1 MLFYGPSGQI
11 SDCIFPFPFLSV
23 YTSHFGAINPSNML
37 LKKSSRSLVLLHQR
51 VEPVW
56 HAQQKLLAGTE
67 PDSQIMPGPKQQPT
81 SLIYGYMMGYVVQFE
96 SIWYDIFGFVQ
107 KRAPHLVAISR
118 AETICFRWL
127 NCLQKAV
134 VLVANLSIAFQES
147 FGFLQSN
154 DGEYLT
160 VMRQTHGGV
169 VAQRHHLLEML
180 TSTFKPARLTQT
192 RCWTAHFT
200 CSAPVHV
207 QTGRVNLHQ
216 TWQWKQT
223 FKGTLAYT
231 IVINFRHGYIQ
242 WSIFHTCLIT
252 KRHAVDHLR
261 HEHWRKLR
269 YIHANTSFLDQLISI
284 IHWLNHVKADFFDVE
299 SHHFGRSN
307 SSPMAFLTACDF
319 ISGGLVVGLVKT
331 SGRSPWWANPCAS
344 PACPRAW
351 RGPTRRW
358 NCAAPRCLERHP
370 RPGWL
375 CTSSAENGPVK
386 RPVKRRHGEIW
397 GDSY

>member
-1 MLFYGPSGQI
+1 M
-11 SDCIFPFPFLSV
+11 
-23 YTSHFGAINPSNML
+23 AI
-37 LKKSSRSLVLLHQR
+37 
-51 VEPVW
+51 W
-56 HAQQKLLAGTE
+56 
-67 PDSQIMPGPKQQPT
+67 
-81 SLIYGYMMGYVVQFE
+81 
-96 SIWYDIFGFVQ
+96 
-107 KRAPHLVAISR
+107 R

-200 CSAPVHV
+200 CSAPAHV

-231 IVINFRHGYIQ
+231 SSTAQGGGGSFKNRKPIGEVGCCESGMAKRIHWWIERCLISLTLSLSFSAYLPTYLLTYLPTYL
-242 WSIFHTCLIT
+242 SIFYLSIY
-252 KRHAVDHLR
+252 L
-261 HEHWRKLR
+261 
-269 YIHANTSFLDQLISI
+269 SFYLSIYLSISLSLSI
-284 IHWLNHVKADFFDVE
+284 YLSIYL
-299 SHHFGRSN
+299 
-307 SSPMAFLTACDF
+307 
-319 ISGGLVVGLVKT
+319 
-331 SGRSPWWANPCAS
+331 
-344 PACPRAW
+344 
-351 RGPTRRW
+351 PTYL
-358 NCAAPRCLERHP
+358 P
-370 RPGWL
+370 
-375 CTSSAENGPVK
+375 S
-386 RPVKRRHGEIW
+386 
-397 GDSY
+397 